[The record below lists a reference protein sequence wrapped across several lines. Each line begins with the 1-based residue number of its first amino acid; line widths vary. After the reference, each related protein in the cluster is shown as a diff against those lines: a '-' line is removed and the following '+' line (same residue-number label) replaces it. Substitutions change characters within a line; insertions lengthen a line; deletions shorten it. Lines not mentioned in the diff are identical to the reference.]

1 MAGLNDSNIN
11 FHYSLP
17 STSKMRTRLS
27 ATATV
32 CDRYNVSGRAAA
44 TITSAV
50 LQDFGTI
57 SEVDT
62 SHAVDK
68 NKVRRDRSL
77 KRSELQ
83 PHSNEKWHTARDDSI
98 AIFFDGRKDKT
109 LCQIKEGNK
118 FYQKAIA
125 EEHLSIVIEPGSQ
138 YFDHVTPASG
148 SALASAQIS

>member
-1 MAGLNDSNIN
+1 KGEDPPDPDFGEKQLATAEEQEMAGLNDSNIN

-62 SHAVDK
+62 SHVVD
-68 NKVRRDRSL
+68 
-77 KRSELQ
+77 
-83 PHSNEKWHTARDDSI
+83 
-98 AIFFDGRKDKT
+98 
-109 LCQIKEGNK
+109 
-118 FYQKAIA
+118 
-125 EEHLSIVIEPGSQ
+125 
-138 YFDHVTPASG
+138 
-148 SALASAQIS
+148 